1 MAATSTTLAAAVG
14 ANDTIIVVTSS
25 TGFATGNL
33 IRVNSEWMVQ
43 TGPAVGTTT
52 APVPVRRGGQNG
64 SMQVAHPILSPVVTA
79 LPSDSLNDG
88 PTAVTNPANWE
99 KIIASISVNTPTG
112 TTEPSPTWNTL
123 TFINKVTAAA
133 IAIGSPSALVD
144 GLEWTIF
151 SNTTGAHTVTY
162 TPGFHGDTG
171 SSDIATFAATIGNS
185 MTLIAARGVWGVK
198 CLSGVTLG

>member
-14 ANDTIIVVTSS
+14 ANDMTIVVTSAA
-25 TGFATGNL
+25 GFAVGNI
-33 IRVNSEWMVQ
+33 IRVNSEWMTQ
-43 TGPAVGTTT
+43 TGAASGTTI
-52 APVPVRRGGQNG
+52 PVRRGGQNG
-64 SMQVAHPILSPVVTA
+64 STQVAHVILSPVVTA
-79 LPSDSLNDG
+79 LPSDTLNDG
-88 PTAVTNPANWE
+88 PSAVTNPANWE
-99 KIIASISVNTPTG
+99 KIINSISVNTPTG
-112 TTEPSPTWNTL
+112 TTEPSPTYNTL
-123 TFINKVTAAA
+123 TFINKVAAAA
-133 IAIGSPSALVD
+133 IVLGNPSALVD

-198 CLSGVTLG
+198 CVNGVTLA